1 LFVFISRYYIQ
12 ALSNTNQTLWKALA
26 KAISGEEIS
35 LEEFADEAVLNAAI
49 THGIIPLLDHQLHQV
64 TLAGLS
70 DAVCAKLKRLSRS
83 QAALD
88 LLLNTSTRKILDLLA
103 EHKIPA
109 LLLKGT
115 PVAHL
120 YYGKSYRRS
129 RCDTDLYI
137 SEEDTQATADL
148 LAEHGC
154 QVSGLG
160 KRKYS
165 SKQFVA
171 SIVAFQE
178 VQTDF
183 DIHWKLS
190 NRVMFRA
197 TLPFEDCYQ
206 NRQAIKALGPN
217 AYALSA
223 VDLLLHACI
232 HRIAHGRNTERDRL
246 IWLYDIHLLVEA
258 MNEAEL
264 EQFKNKAKDRFVGVL
279 CADAIE
285 VAQGLFGTSRPES
298 FLRELREN
306 DKNEP
311 SAKLIHS
318 SKLRWAWEDMRSLK
332 GVREKTAFAK
342 ELLFN

>member
-1 LFVFISRYYIQ
+1 
-12 ALSNTNQTLWKALA
+12 LSNSNQTLWKTLA

-35 LEEFADEAVLNAAI
+35 LKDFDDEVILNAAI
-49 THGIIPLLDHQLHQV
+49 THGIIPLLHHQLHQG
-64 TLAGLS
+64 TLTGLS
-70 DAVCAKLKRLSRS
+70 EAVCAKLSQRSRS

-88 LLLNTSTRKILDLLA
+88 MLLNNSSRKTLDLLA
-103 EHKIPA
+103 EHQVPV

-120 YYGKSYRRS
+120 CYEESYQRP

-137 SEEDTQATADL
+137 SEEDTRKTAALLADL
-148 LAEHGC
+148 GY

-160 KRKYS
+160 SRKHS
-165 SKQFVA
+165 SKQFGATAVA
-171 SIVAFQE
+171 LQKAHAQ
-178 VQTDF
+178 F

-206 NRQAIKALGPN
+206 NRQAVTALGTN
-217 AYALSA
+217 AYALA
-223 VDLLLHACI
+223 PVDLLLHACI

-258 MNEAEL
+258 MDEMEL
-264 EQFKNKAKDRFVGVL
+264 EGFKDKAVERLVGVL

-285 VAQGLFGTSRPES
+285 VAQELFGTRLPEDY
-298 FLRELREN
+298 LMGLTEN
-306 DKNEP
+306 EKNEP
-311 SAKLIHS
+311 TAKLIHS
-318 SKLRWAWEDMRSLK
+318 SKLRWAWEDMWSLK
-332 GVREKTAFAK
+332 GIKKKVSFAK
-342 ELLFN
+342 ELLFQ

>member
-1 LFVFISRYYIQ
+1 M
-12 ALSNTNQTLWKALA
+12 SNSNQTLWKTLA

-35 LEEFADEAVLNAAI
+35 LKDFNDEVILGAAI
-49 THGIIPLLDHQLHQV
+49 TNSIIPLLDHQVHQGA
-64 TLAGLS
+64 LAGLS
-70 DAVCAKLKRLSRS
+70 DAVCAKLSQRSKS

-88 LLLNTSTRKILDLLA
+88 MLLNNSSRKTLDLLA
-103 EHKIPA
+103 EHQVPV

-120 YYGKSYRRS
+120 CYAESYQRP

-137 SEEDTQATADL
+137 REEDTRKTSTL
-148 LAEHGC
+148 LADHGYE
-154 QVSGLG
+154 VSGLG
-160 KRKYS
+160 SRKYS
-165 SKQFVA
+165 SKQFGATTA
-171 SIVAFQE
+171 SFQK
-178 VQTDF
+178 VRTHF

-206 NRQAIKALGPN
+206 NRQAVTALGPS
-217 AYALSA
+217 AYALSPI
-223 VDLLLHACI
+223 DLLLHACI
-232 HRIAHGRNTERDRL
+232 HRIAHGRNTQRDRL

-258 MNEAEL
+258 MDEMEL
-264 EQFKNKAKDRFVGVL
+264 ERFKNKAIERLVGVL

-285 VAQGLFGTSRPES
+285 VAQELFGTSRPDD

-306 DKNEP
+306 GQNEP

-318 SKLRWAWEDMRSLK
+318 SKLRWAWEDMLCLK
-332 GVREKTAFAK
+332 GLREKAAFAK

>member
-1 LFVFISRYYIQ
+1 
-12 ALSNTNQTLWKALA
+12 LSHTNPTLWKTLA
-26 KAISGEEIS
+26 KAISGEQIS
-35 LEEFADEAVLNAAI
+35 LKDFDDEAILNAAN
-49 THGIIPLLDHQLHQV
+49 THGIVPFLDHQIHQG
-64 TLAGLS
+64 TLTGLS
-70 DAVCAKLKRLSRS
+70 DAVCKKLSQLSKS
-83 QAALD
+83 QAAQD
-88 LLLNTSTRKILDLLA
+88 LLLNNCTRKTLDLLA
-103 EHKIPA
+103 QHQLPV

-115 PVAHL
+115 PVAQL
-120 YYGKSYRRS
+120 YYEQPYQRS

-137 SEEDTQATADL
+137 REQDTKATAEL
-148 LAEHGC
+148 LTQNGY

-165 SKQFVA
+165 SKQFDA
-171 SIVAFQE
+171 SIGSFQQA
-178 VQTDF
+178 QTHF

-206 NRQAIKALGPN
+206 NRQAVKTLGPS
-217 AYALSA
+217 AYTLSA

-246 IWLYDIHLLVEA
+246 IWLYDVHQLVEA
-258 MNEAEL
+258 MDEVEL
-264 EQFKNKAKDRFVGVL
+264 EEFKNKAKERLVGVL

-285 VAQGLFGTSRPES
+285 VAQELFGTGLPEG
-298 FLRELREN
+298 FLVGLREN
-306 DKNEP
+306 ENNEP

-332 GVREKTAFAK
+332 GVWEKTAFAK

>member
-1 LFVFISRYYIQ
+1 MSH
-12 ALSNTNQTLWKALA
+12 ANQTLWKTLA
-26 KAISGEEIS
+26 KAISGEETS
-35 LEEFADEAVLNAAI
+35 LEAFDGEAILSAANIHGIVPLLEHWQNQGTVTGIDEAEGAELS
-49 THGIIPLLDHQLHQV
+49 QLSKSQV
-64 TLAGLS
+64 
-70 DAVCAKLKRLSRS
+70 
-83 QAALD
+83 ALD
-88 LLLNTSTRKILDLLA
+88 LLLNNSTRKTLDLLA
-103 EHKIPA
+103 EHQVPV

-120 YYGKSYRRS
+120 YYENSYQRS

-137 SEEDTQATADL
+137 SKADTGRTADL
-148 LAEHGC
+148 LAGHGYN
-154 QVSGLG
+154 VTGLG
-160 KRKYS
+160 SRKYS
-165 SKQFVA
+165 SKQFGA
-171 SIVAFQE
+171 SIVAFQA
-178 VQTDF
+178 VQTHF

-206 NRQAIKALGPN
+206 SRQTVTALGPN
-217 AYALSA
+217 AYALSS

-258 MNEAEL
+258 MDETVIEA
-264 EQFKNKAKDRFVGVL
+264 FKNKAKERLVGIL

-285 VAQGLFGTSRPES
+285 VAQGLFDTNRPEGL
-298 FLRELREN
+298 LRGLREN
-306 DKNEP
+306 EKNEP

-318 SKLRWAWEDMRSLK
+318 SKLRWAWEDMRCLK